1 MATGQGTSRRTGLGR
16 RALLGLMP
24 GLAGAV
30 VAGPAR
36 GQLPPSGATPDSA
49 EWEGFRRRFI
59 THDGRVVDNG
69 NAGAT
74 HSEGQGA
81 AMLFAVRFDDRATF
95 DRLLRFS
102 RQALRRPDDA
112 LLAWR
117 FQPGAAVP
125 VSDLNNA
132 TDGDLLAGWALAE
145 AAARWSSGEYR
156 RLAAQVARDILRR
169 LVLPLADGPLLLP
182 GAEGFLKPDHVVVN
196 PGYAMPNAFRALAPL
211 APSPAWAALEAMGRQ
226 ITDRARFGRWRL
238 PADWV
243 AISRGDGR
251 PILAPGPAPRFSY
264 DGVRVPLHLAWSGS
278 VAAPALLAL
287 AEFWADPD
295 HAAAPAWVDL
305 RSNLIAPY
313 RGDAGIQAVAQLT
326 VATVLG
332 RAFTLPRVE
341 EAALY
346 YPASLALQCRLA
358 WQDIGPR
365 IAMAPAAAAQPG

>member
-1 MATGQGTSRRTGLGR
+1 MIGR
-16 RALLGLMP
+16 RCLLISAPAILVGHAATAQP
-24 GLAGAV
+24 IQPGGLAEA
-30 VAGPAR
+30 A
-36 GQLPPSGATPDSA
+36 D
-49 EWEGFRRRFI
+49 WENFRRRFI

-102 RQALRRPDDA
+102 RQALRRPDDS

-117 FQPGAAVP
+117 YQPGAAVP
-125 VSDLNNA
+125 VADLNNA

-145 AAARWSSGEYR
+145 AAGRWSSGEYR
-156 RLAAQVARDILRR
+156 RLAAQVARDVLKR
-169 LVLPLADGPLLLP
+169 LVLPHADGPVLLP
-182 GAEGFLKPDHVVVN
+182 GAEGFLKPDHVLVN
-196 PGYAMPNAFRALAPL
+196 PGYAMPNAFRALAAL
-211 APSPAWAALEAMGRQ
+211 APSPVWAGLEAMGRQ
-226 ITDRARFGRWRL
+226 IADRARFGRWRL

-243 AISRGDGR
+243 ALSRGDGR
-251 PILAPGPAPRFSY
+251 PVLAPGPAPRFSY
-264 DGVRVPLHLAWSGS
+264 DGVRVPLHLIWSGS

-287 AEFWADPD
+287 AEFWAEPE

-313 RGDAGIQAVAQLT
+313 RGDVGIQAVAQLT
-326 VATVLG
+326 VATVIG
-332 RAFTLPRVE
+332 RLSALPRVE
-341 EAALY
+341 EATLY
-346 YPASLALQCRLA
+346 YPASLAMQCRLA

-365 IAMAPAAAAQPG
+365 IATGPAVEGFRPG